1 MNKSTRLPPDSS
13 HARHLIPQVALVVL
27 VAALLLWMGENARYA
42 MHKRGIAFGLD
53 FLSEAAGFAIGQA
66 AFTFSAG
73 ETYLRAFLVGVGNT
87 IVLAIAAIVT
97 ATALGTA
104 IGFARLSS
112 NQLLASAGRLYVELF
127 RNSPPLLQILFL
139 YTVFPLLPA
148 PRQAWSL
155 FNALFVSNRGIVA
168 PVPNHPM
175 AVAGLIACFVLGA
188 FGAVMLYRAVD
199 RRRRQGRPPIPL
211 VGALYAAL
219 LLLPPL
225 IYAVVRWDDLG
236 WSVPRLRGFNF
247 SGGMTLSPE
256 FMALYLGL
264 SLYAAA
270 FIAEVVRAGILSVDR
285 GQIEAANAIS
295 LGPWDRLLK
304 IVAPQALRVIVPPM
318 ASQYISIVKN
328 SSLGVAI
335 GYPELFSLTNTVL
348 TYSGHTIEAVSIMA
362 AIYLLMSLAIG
373 ALSSVVNQSVQVKER

>member
-1 MNKSTRLPPDSS
+1 MNKPTRLQSGS
-13 HARHLIPQVALVVL
+13 LLGRHLILQVALVVL
-27 VAALLLWMGENARYA
+27 IAAALLWMGENARYA

-87 IVLAIAAIVT
+87 IVLAVVAIVT

-112 NQLLASAGRLYVELF
+112 NQLLTSAGRLYVELF

-139 YTVFPLLPA
+139 YTVFPILPA

-155 FNALFVSNRGIVA
+155 FDAVFVSNRGIVA
-168 PVPNHPM
+168 PVPEHPL
-175 AVAGLIACFVLGA
+175 ALFGLLTCFALGA
-188 FGAVMLYRAVD
+188 FAAVILYRMVD
-199 RRRRQGRPPIPL
+199 RRRRQGRPPFPL

-225 IYAVVRWDDLG
+225 VYAFIRADDLA
-236 WSVPRLRGFNF
+236 WSVPHLRGFNF

-256 FMALYLGL
+256 FLALYLGL

-295 LGPWDRLLK
+295 LGSWDRLLK

-362 AIYLLMSLAIG
+362 AIYLLISLAIG
-373 ALSSVVNQSVQVKER
+373 ATSSVINQSVQVKER

>member
-1 MNKSTRLPPDSS
+1 ML
-13 HARHLIPQVALVVL
+13 QVALVVL
-27 VAALLLWMGENARYA
+27 VAAALLWMGENARYA

-87 IVLAIAAIVT
+87 IVLAVVAIIT

-139 YTVFPLLPA
+139 YTVFPILPA

-155 FNALFVSNRGIVA
+155 FNAVFVSNRGIVA
-168 PVPNHPM
+168 PVPEHPP
-175 AVAGLIACFVLGA
+175 ALFGLLACFVLGA
-188 FGAVMLYRAVD
+188 IGAVILYRMVD
-199 RRRRQGRPPIPL
+199 RRRRQGLPPFPF

-225 IYAVVRWDDLG
+225 VYAFIRAEDLG
-236 WSVPRLRGFNF
+236 WSVPHLRGFNF

-256 FMALYLGL
+256 FLALYLGL

-285 GQIEAANAIS
+285 GQIEVANAIS

-348 TYSGHTIEAVSIMA
+348 TYSGHTIEAVTIMA
-362 AIYLLMSLAIG
+362 AIYLLISLTIG
-373 ALSSVVNQSVQVKER
+373 AASSVINQSVQVKER